1 MKRKFEEQTINLYAK
16 SMLQNLFI
24 LIPITCQCV
33 SETHFS
39 SICLQAVININI
51 NKIFS
56 VIKTIILKSS

>member
-24 LIPITCQCV
+24 MIPITCQCV

-51 NKIFS
+51 KKYFQLS
-56 VIKTIILKSS
+56 KQ

>member
-24 LIPITCQCV
+24 MIPITCQCV

-39 SICLQAVININI
+39 IICLQAVININI
-51 NKIFS
+51 KKYFQL
-56 VIKTIILKSS
+56 LKQ

>member
-24 LIPITCQCV
+24 MIPITCQCV

-51 NKIFS
+51 KKYFQL
-56 VIKTIILKSS
+56 LKQ

>member
-24 LIPITCQCV
+24 MIPITCQCV

-51 NKIFS
+51 KKYF
-56 VIKTIILKSS
+56 